1 MSNTKHR
8 NIRPNRNQR
17 YPIYLLGAALLFV
30 FALTATPLWTL
41 AGPAATPPPGMPLNP
56 QQAVT
61 QTPQHNPQ
69 TSQATNQHQTTAQN
83 STQKLPPAEAPTES
97 SDGSLRIV
105 RDRDTQ
111 RVAGEFC
118 PLKHTA
124 VDAEISGFLARVT
137 VTQEFVNPSSDKVEA
152 IYVFPLPQDAA
163 VDDMTMEVGGRTIR
177 GLIKKRE
184 EAQQIYQNARNAGHT
199 AALLDQE
206 RPNIFTQ
213 SVANIPPGGN
223 VKVKITYVEVLK
235 YEAGVYEF
243 VYPMVVGPR
252 YIPGGATGKQAG
264 GWSPDTNQVPDASRI
279 TPVTAGVHRGVRGSR
294 AGHDISLEVRLDAG
308 VDIREMKSLLHE
320 VDVQHRSSR
329 SATVRL
335 RNAGEI
341 PNRDFVL
348 KYDVAG
354 SRIADALLTHSWGR
368 NLRSETRGGDGIG
381 DTNATRGFFSFILQ
395 PPDRVRDEDASAR
408 ELIFVLDTSGSMSGF
423 PLETAKKT
431 MKRAIEN
438 MRPGDTFNFITFAGD
453 THVLFPQPVAP
464 TAANIRQA
472 LSFMA
477 GQRGGGGTE
486 MMKAIRT
493 ALGDR
498 FTTSPSPECPA
509 NADCLYR
516 ERPVQNALRIVCFMT
531 DGYVGN
537 DMAIIDEVQKH
548 PEARVFSFG
557 IGTSVNRFLL
567 DKMADAGRGEA
578 EFVTGPADAEQ
589 AADRFYE
596 RVHTPVLTD
605 ISIDWNGL
613 PVTDV
618 LPARTPDLFSAK
630 PLVLTGRY
638 TYPASGTI
646 KLRGKR
652 AGKPFER
659 QIKVTLPGDE
669 NSNRSLAQLWART
682 KIHDLMSQDWNG
694 MQNGSMK
701 PALQQAITQLGLD
714 YRLMTQFTSFVAVE
728 EQTVVEGG
736 RTRTIQVPVEM
747 PQGVNPDT
755 VFGATNEVVAGY
767 ALAPTQLHSRSAKS
781 PNAGGAGGG
790 IGAGQGGGVGGGA
803 YRVGGGVSVD
813 GALAPPPPPSSPKAS
828 AEDAARGDN
837 SYKLDKRELKDKA
850 ADKLHPS
857 LMAVYE
863 CWNQAGRSASANCAG
878 LVDGKVKVLIQLRGN
893 FEEGARLLK
902 ERGVV
907 ASPMNGNAGSGWLT
921 ATVAIDKLNTIVGI
935 VNVKLVALQ
944 K

>member
-1 MSNTKHR
+1 MKSRIVRRQQK
-8 NIRPNRNQR
+8 
-17 YPIYLLGAALLFV
+17 YPIYLLGAALLILI
-30 FALTATPLWTL
+30 ALTATPLWTL
-41 AGPAATPPPGMPLNP
+41 PGSGAAPMPLK
-56 QQAVT
+56 QAQTVT
-61 QTPQHNPQ
+61 QTPQHSQQQPPQ
-69 TSQATNQHQTTAQN
+69 GPIQSTQPATNDPTGTTG
-83 STQKLPPAEAPTES
+83 SKKLPPGEA
-97 SDGSLRIV
+97 SDGSLQIV
-105 RDRDTQ
+105 RDRDDK

-118 PLKHTA
+118 PLKHTD

-152 IYVFPLPQDAA
+152 IYIFPLPQDAA

-184 EAQQIYQNARNAGHT
+184 EAQLIYQAARNAGHT

-213 SVANIPPGGN
+213 SVANIPPGGT
-223 VKVKITYVEVLK
+223 VKVKISYVEVLR

-252 YIPGGATGKQAG
+252 YIPGNITGKQAG
-264 GWSPDTNQVPDASRI
+264 GWSHDTDQVRDASRI

-308 VDIREMKSLLHE
+308 VDIREMKSMMHE
-320 VDVQHRSSR
+320 VDVQRGSAHR
-329 SATVRL
+329 AMVRL
-335 RNAGEI
+335 RKGAEI

-354 SRIADALLTHSWGR
+354 ARITDALLTHSIGR
-368 NLRSETRGGDGIG
+368 ERAGYGGHEG
-381 DTNATRGFFSFILQ
+381 DSNATRGFFSFILQ
-395 PPDRVRDEDASAR
+395 PPDRVSDEDATPR
-408 ELIFVLDTSGSMSGF
+408 ELIFVLDTSGSMSGY

-431 MKRAIEN
+431 MKRAIES
-438 MRPGDTFNFITFAGD
+438 MRAGDTFNFITFAGD
-453 THVLFPQPVAP
+453 THVLFPQPVPA
-464 TAANIRQA
+464 TSANIRQA
-472 LSFMA
+472 VAFME
-477 GQRGGGGTE
+477 GRRGGGGTE

-498 FTTSPSPECPA
+498 NFTSECPP
-509 NADCLYR
+509 NADCMFR
-516 ERPVQNALRIVCFMT
+516 EKPVQSAVRIVCFMT

-567 DKMADAGRGEA
+567 DKMAEAGRGEA
-578 EFVTGPADAEQ
+578 EFVLRPEDAEK

-605 ISIDWNGL
+605 VSIDWNGL

-630 PLVLTGRY
+630 PLVVTGRY
-638 TYPASGTI
+638 TYPASGMI

-659 QIKVTLPGDE
+659 QIRVTLPGEE
-669 NSNRSLAQLWART
+669 NANRSLAQLWART
-682 KIHDLMSQDWNG
+682 KIHALMSQDWNG
-694 MQNGSMK
+694 MQNGTMK

-755 VFGATNEVVAGY
+755 VFGRSEVSAMQ
-767 ALAPTQLHSRSAKS
+767 LAPGSMQLHTMAKS
-781 PNAGGAGGG
+781 ANGAATSSAVVRSYSPVMPSVTAAEAVRPSKDRDAGRADELVL
-790 IGAGQGGGVGGGA
+790 Q
-803 YRVGGGVSVD
+803 
-813 GALAPPPPPSSPKAS
+813 
-828 AEDAARGDN
+828 
-837 SYKLDKRELKDKA
+837 DKREAKKKA

-857 LMAVYE
+857 LMKIYE
-863 CWNQAGRSASANCAG
+863 CWSNAGRSTTASCAG
-878 LVDGKVKVLIQLRGN
+878 LVDGKVKVLIQLQGN
-893 FEEGARLLK
+893 YEEGARLLK
-902 ERGVV
+902 ERGIVTS
-907 ASPMNGNAGSGWLT
+907 ALNHNPSSGWLT
-921 ATVAIDKLNTIVGI
+921 ATVAMHQLDTIVGI
-935 VNVKLVALQ
+935 ANVKLVALQ

>member
-1 MSNTKHR
+1 MSTTSSR
-8 NIRPNRNQR
+8 NARNLRLNRPQR

-41 AGPAATPPPGMPLNP
+41 AGPAVTPPL
-56 QQAVT
+56 QQTVT
-61 QTPQHNPQ
+61 QTPQHDPQ
-69 TSQATNQHQTTAQN
+69 TTHPTHQQQVTSQN
-83 STQKLPPAEAPTES
+83 STQKLPPAEA

-105 RDRDTQ
+105 RDRDNQ
-111 RVAGEFC
+111 RIASEFC
-118 PLKHTA
+118 PLKHTD

-177 GLIKKRE
+177 GLIKRRE

-252 YIPGGATGKQAG
+252 YIPGQITGKQAG
-264 GWSPDTNQVPDASRI
+264 GWSHDTNQVPDASRI

-368 NLRSETRGGDGIG
+368 ERAGLHAETPGGG

-472 LSFMA
+472 LSFMS

-498 FTTSPSPECPA
+498 FTTSASPECPA

-516 ERPVQNALRIVCFMT
+516 ERPIQNAVRIVCFMT

-567 DKMADAGRGEA
+567 DKMAEAGRGEA
-578 EFVTGPADAEQ
+578 EFVTGPDEAEK

-618 LPARTPDLFSAK
+618 LPARAPDLFSAK

-669 NSNRSLAQLWART
+669 SSNRSLAQLWART

-701 PALQQAITQLGLD
+701 SALQSAITQLGLD

-755 VFGATNEVVAGY
+755 VFGTTNEVAAGY
-767 ALAPTQLHSRSAKS
+767 AMAPSQLQTFSKLGRSAQAA
-781 PNAGGAGGG
+781 NGGG
-790 IGAGQGGGVGGGA
+790 GGGVGAGSGAGIGGGT
-803 YRVGGGVSVD
+803 YRVGGGFSVD
-813 GALAPPPPPSSPKAS
+813 GSTAPPPPKPS
-828 AEDAARGDN
+828 AEDAGRGDT
-837 SYKLDKRELKDKA
+837 SYTLDKRELKDKA
-850 ADKLHPS
+850 ADKLHPT

-863 CWNQAGRSASANCAG
+863 CWSNAGRSMTANCAG
-878 LVDGKVKVLIQLRGN
+878 LVDGKVKMLIQLQGN

-907 ASPMNGNAGSGWLT
+907 TSPMSGKPNSGWLT
-921 ATVAIDKLNTIVGI
+921 ATVAIDKLDTIVGI